1 VSDLQPIT
9 KGMKMNALELTVAE
23 LKELLSTAAG
33 VPEGI
38 DLGGEI
44 LDVSFDTLGYD
55 SLALL
60 ETGSWIERIY
70 GVQLADSVVT
80 DAVTPRLLIAAVN
93 ALLTEPAA

>member
-1 VSDLQPIT
+1 MSAPEMTVDDL
-9 KGMKMNALELTVAE
+9 KN
-23 LKELLSTAAG
+23 LLSTAAG

-44 LDVSFDTLGYD
+44 LDTGFDELGYD

-60 ETGSWIERIY
+60 ETASRIERMY
-70 GVQLADSVVT
+70 GVQLADSLVT

-93 ALLTEPAA
+93 ELLPGRAA

>member
-1 VSDLQPIT
+1 MSEQ
-9 KGMKMNALELTVAE
+9 ELTIDE
-23 LKELLSTAAG
+23 LKALLSTAAG

-44 LDVSFDTLGYD
+44 LDTSFDELGYD

-60 ETGSWIERIY
+60 ETASRIEQNYR
-70 GVQLADSVVT
+70 VQLADSLVT

-93 ALLTEPAA
+93 GLLADRAA

>member
-1 VSDLQPIT
+1 
-9 KGMKMNALELTVAE
+9 MNAQTLTVNE

-38 DLGGEI
+38 DLGGDI
-44 LDVSFDTLGYD
+44 LDVSFEKLGYD

-60 ETGSWIERIY
+60 ETGSRIERLY
-70 GVQLADSVVT
+70 GVQLADSLVT
-80 DAVTPRLLIAAVN
+80 DAVTPRLLISAVN

>member
-1 VSDLQPIT
+1 
-9 KGMKMNALELTVAE
+9 MNAPQLTIGE

-44 LDVSFDTLGYD
+44 LDLSFEQLGYD

-60 ETGSWIERIY
+60 ETGSRIERIY
-70 GVQLADSVVT
+70 GVQLADSLVT

-93 ALLTEPAA
+93 QRLAEPAA